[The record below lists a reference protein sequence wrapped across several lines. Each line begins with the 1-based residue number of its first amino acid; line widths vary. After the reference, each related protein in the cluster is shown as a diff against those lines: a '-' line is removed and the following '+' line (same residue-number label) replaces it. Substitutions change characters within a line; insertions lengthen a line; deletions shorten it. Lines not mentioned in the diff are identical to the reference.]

1 MPERGRHEEAD
12 QRCLTVEPRSLPKVY
27 WKPKCACAGKH
38 ASLAVRERI
47 GKNGIAREASQ
58 AQREFLVK
66 GAERTVSDLDGLQPG
81 AQRTY
86 AFAWGSLKLTR
97 SRRLRTL
104 PAKLRN
110 VSKLTFTSSRRPLR
124 VDPTRAAV
132 ASIDR
137 DYGARAD
144 QINGDFTGLDSPPSG
159 LQLDFAGTPFL
170 FERPRNWTCFRR
182 RSAHA
187 PGGPVDRV
195 WAQKKADRFS
205 RGSRPARRWQDRSAC
220 LAKPSSRPGRRERPL
235 PASSCLHPSASA
247 DRARSSAC
255 RSCR

>member
-1 MPERGRHEEAD
+1 MPSWFTFHSGP
-12 QRCLTVEPRSLPKVY
+12 V
-27 WKPKCACAGKH
+27 
-38 ASLAVRERI
+38 
-47 GKNGIAREASQ
+47 
-58 AQREFLVK
+58 
-66 GAERTVSDLDGLQPG
+66 
-81 AQRTY
+81 
-86 AFAWGSLKLTR
+86 
-97 SRRLRTL
+97 L
-104 PAKLRN
+104 PATFWPVHELRRVRPLRQVPTKVRMPAMLYDAGIPPKRRTSHGDPKPPVTNLACLRN

-137 DYGARAD
+137 DYGARAG